1 MKGKEFKRKGRRIAN
16 EKKALFLSF
25 TCIVYLQM
33 GLKNAKDLYQTV
45 NNGYLGQKVND
56 FQFLILCPSAIV
68 QGFLVSIYCLEV
80 KI

>member
-45 NNGYLGQKVND
+45 NNGYLG
-56 FQFLILCPSAIV
+56 
-68 QGFLVSIYCLEV
+68 
-80 KI
+80 